1 MKVFL
6 SVLFLALLSTA
17 SIAADEA
24 MIKDAA
30 ILKRLVNL
38 ADDCA
43 TCAGYNEI
51 ITACTQNR
59 NNPSDANVLAQL
71 KSTQDFWFKRLTL
84 LSRLVGMSPKA
95 TVSKIILNQNSMTA
109 EIEDCVNLSVLI
121 LRHGDNCKK
130 LGNDIDNI
138 LIKEMEKADLTK

>member
-43 TCAGYNEI
+43 TCAAYNAIVIGCVE
-51 ITACTQNR
+51 NR
-59 NNPSDANVLAQL
+59 NNPSDADTLTQL
-71 KSTQDFWFKRLTL
+71 KAVQDFWLERQAL
-84 LSRLVGMSPKA
+84 LSEFVGMSSKA
-95 TVSKIILNQNSMTA
+95 TASKQILNQQEMTA
-109 EIEDCVNLSVLI
+109 EIKNCVNLSVLI
-121 LRHGDNCKK
+121 LRHGGTCIQ
-130 LGNDIDNI
+130 LRNDIDDIVINELKRAG
-138 LIKEMEKADLTK
+138 LIK